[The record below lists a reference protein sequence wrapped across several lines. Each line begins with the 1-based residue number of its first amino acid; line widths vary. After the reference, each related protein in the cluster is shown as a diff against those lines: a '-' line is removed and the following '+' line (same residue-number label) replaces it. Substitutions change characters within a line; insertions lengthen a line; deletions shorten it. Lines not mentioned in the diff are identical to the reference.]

1 MITLNTLIYTA
12 VLSFAG
18 SFLLV
23 LRKAFYAR
31 TMPETELRR
40 ELSETV
46 SVFRDIK
53 TRLVIPPFVFIHDA
67 FSPKIYKE
75 FEIIIS
81 KFRINVLRMERH
93 LLRLANYIRG
103 KREMKMNN
111 DGHPYWNQLTD
122 SKKEEEEE
130 KEDPTNL

>member
-12 VLSFAG
+12 ILSFGG

-23 LRKAFYAR
+23 LRRAFYAR
-31 TMPETELRR
+31 TIPETELKR

-53 TRLVIPPFVFIHDA
+53 TRLITPPFVLAHNT

-111 DGHPYWNQLTD
+111 DSHPYWDQLTD
-122 SKKEEEEE
+122 SKKEE
-130 KEDPTNL
+130 K

>member
-18 SFLLV
+18 ASFLIS
-23 LRKAFYAR
+23 KKIFYAR
-31 TMPETELRR
+31 TIPETEIKR
-40 ELSETV
+40 ELSETI
-46 SVFRDIK
+46 SVFNDIK
-53 TRLVIPPFVFIHDA
+53 KRLIIPPFVLAHDT

-111 DGHPYWNQLTD
+111 DSHPYWDQLTD
-122 SKKEEEEE
+122 SKKEE
-130 KEDPTNL
+130 K